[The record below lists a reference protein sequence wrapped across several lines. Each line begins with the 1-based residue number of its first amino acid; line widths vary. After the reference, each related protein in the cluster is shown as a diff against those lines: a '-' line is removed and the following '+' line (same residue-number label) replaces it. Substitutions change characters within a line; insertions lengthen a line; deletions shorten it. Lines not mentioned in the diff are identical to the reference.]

1 MLTLPICF
9 LTDIQGNITG
19 ASGNNS
25 FFNQPFFNPELKVPA
40 GMVHLVVRYL
50 VRTILRFHLQVLH
63 MNKIFQHYLSPP
75 NITYSLSKHPK
86 ITWSTS
92 VMTANLEE
100 HFILK

>member
-9 LTDIQGNITG
+9 LTDIQGNTTG
-19 ASGNNS
+19 ASGNKS
-25 FFNQPFFNPELKVPA
+25 FFNPELKVPT

-50 VRTILRFHLQVLH
+50 VHTILRFHLQVLH
-63 MNKIFQHYLSPP
+63 MNKIFEHYLSPP

-92 VMTANLEE
+92 VVTANLEE